1 MMMMDIEEDID
12 DNLELY
18 KILQILQ
25 ILQIIVAESGDGGD
39 GNKEGD
45 ENRDD
50 GDIGGDDGDGDIDDD
65 SQLSKILQ
73 KQASISYSCKT
84 DFQTNLPS
92 DVPIIAPL

>member
-39 GNKEGD
+39 GKKEGD
-45 ENRDD
+45 ENRD
-50 GDIGGDDGDGDIDDD
+50 DGDIDDD

-73 KQASISYSCKT
+73 KQASMSCKT